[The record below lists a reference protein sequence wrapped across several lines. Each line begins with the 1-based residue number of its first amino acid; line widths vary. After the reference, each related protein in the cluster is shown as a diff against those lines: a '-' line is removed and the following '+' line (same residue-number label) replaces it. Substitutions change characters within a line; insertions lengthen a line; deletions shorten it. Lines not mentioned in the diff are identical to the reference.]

1 MLTKDSPGAARLL
14 DLMMLRNNK
23 RSIVSG
29 PVLTPLTSATLNN
42 WMAHSCNFQD
52 QNIIRIQKVLK
63 VALQEIFHQIIR
75 AIDRVIMY
83 RQRAQRDSLLCGFLY
98 DFVNQIFELPFLI
111 AFLFRPQP
119 LTWSMNFEGYRSLRG
134 NNYVILK
141 WWRTDI
147 RLHIE
152 LHWCWVGLLV
162 IIKEFKAR
170 NKWSRLKWK
179 FFSKLIEFVVKDSTF
194 NETFLMISYLWR
206 NNFKQL
212 RIILTKTVQLFMIE

>member
-1 MLTKDSPGAARLL
+1 MARGDQFMLTKDSPGAARLL

-111 AFLFRPQP
+111 VFLFRPQP

-134 NNYVILK
+134 KGEQLCYTQVV
-141 WWRTDI
+141 TDGDSPPYWI
-147 RLHIE
+147 TLM
-152 LHWCWVGLLV
+152 LGGP
-162 IIKEFKAR
+162 AR
-170 NKWSRLKWK
+170 HYK
-179 FFSKLIEFVVKDSTF
+179 
-194 NETFLMISYLWR
+194 
-206 NNFKQL
+206 
-212 RIILTKTVQLFMIE
+212 RI